1 MADEKQL
8 TVAELLARNKKDRT
22 DKDEQT
28 SRRRRRSLDEGG
40 VSVAELTGSLKKV
53 KSTPPEAKHTNVSI
67 DDDAPVIR
75 APKSKDEQAAEKNAA
90 GNKSQQANNSTAKP
104 TSSKPAGSK
113 PAGAKPAG
121 AKSTAGKSAAG
132 KLAAGQAG
140 IGKPAQ
146 SKPSQPKSASP
157 KPAAEKPSAGTPTA
171 SPAPKKNGKP
181 SEPTASPKP
190 AAGPASQPTAKPA
203 PAQKANAQEEKKPAQ
218 SEPKDK
224 ASAKDAEKKSH
235 QPSADDTAV
244 IQRIGKSQSLQDKR
258 KDAADAAES
267 SAKETAGAAGAAGTG
282 AAAATAAGA
291 KDAGTKGKAAA
302 PAQKPVAAAKKPD
315 DTGELSQ
322 VRDEEVTEEHKKLN
336 PMSILIMVV
345 VGIVLAIVI
354 FKGFEVLWDNFPRI
368 VVAILALGVTAIM
381 VGVTHALRTAR
392 DGFSMFLAGITGLI
406 LTFGPLLLVML

>member
-22 DKDEQT
+22 DKDEKT

-75 APKSKDEQAAEKNAA
+75 APKSKDEQAAEKNA
-90 GNKSQQANNSTAKP
+90 TAKP
-104 TSSKPAGSK
+104 TSSKPAGST

-132 KLAAGQAG
+132 NPAAGQAG

-146 SKPSQPKSASP
+146 SRPSQPKSASP

-181 SEPTASPKP
+181 SGPTASPKP

-203 PAQKANAQEEKKPAQ
+203 PAQKANAQEGKKPAQ
-218 SEPKDK
+218 SEPEDK

-244 IQRIGKSQSLQDKR
+244 MQRIGKSQSLQDKR

-322 VRDEEVTEEHKKLN
+322 VRDEEVTEEHEKLN

-392 DGFSMFLAGITGLI
+392 DGFSMFLAGLTGLI

>member
-75 APKSKDEQAAEKNAA
+75 APKSKDEQSA
-90 GNKSQQANNSTAKP
+90 GNKAAESK
-104 TSSKPAGSK
+104 TSESKPA
-113 PAGAKPAG
+113 
-121 AKSTAGKSAAG
+121 AGKAAAG
-132 KLAAGQAG
+132 K
-140 IGKPAQ
+140 
-146 SKPSQPKSASP
+146 PS
-157 KPAAEKPSAGTPTA
+157 AEKPSAGTPTA
-171 SPAPKKNGKP
+171 SPAPKQNGKP
-181 SEPTASPKP
+181 SGPTASPKP
-190 AAGPASQPTAKPA
+190 AAGSASQPTAKPA
-203 PAQKANAQEEKKPAQ
+203 PAQKANAQKTNAQEAKKPAQ
-218 SEPKDK
+218 SEPEAK
-224 ASAKDAEKKSH
+224 AGAQDAEKKSY

-244 IQRIGKSQSLQDKR
+244 IQRIGKSQSSQPSQDKR
-258 KDAADAAES
+258 KDAADGAES
-267 SAKETAGAAGAAGTG
+267 GTKEKAGAASA

-291 KDAGTKGKAAA
+291 KDAKDAGTKGKAGA
-302 PAQKPVAAAKKPD
+302 PAQKPAAAAKKSD
-315 DTGELSQ
+315 DTGELPQ
-322 VRDEEVTEEHKKLN
+322 VRDEEITEEHEKLN

-345 VGIVLAIVI
+345 VGIVLAIII

-368 VVAILALGVTAIM
+368 VVAILALCVTAIM
-381 VGVTHALRTAR
+381 AGVTHALRTAR

>member
-22 DKDEQT
+22 DKDEKT

-67 DDDAPVIR
+67 DDDAPVIH
-75 APKSKDEQAAEKNAA
+75 APKSKDEQSA
-90 GNKSQQANNSTAKP
+90 GNKAAESKTAE
-104 TSSKPAGSK
+104 SKPA
-113 PAGAKPAG
+113 
-121 AKSTAGKSAAG
+121 AGKSAAG
-132 KLAAGQAG
+132 KPSAEKPAAGTQEGSKQGVGQSG

-146 SKPSQPKSASP
+146 SKPSQPQSASP
-157 KPAAEKPSAGTPTA
+157 KPAAEKPSAATPTA
-171 SPAPKKNGKP
+171 SPAPKQDGKP
-181 SEPTASPKP
+181 SGPTASPKP
-190 AAGPASQPTAKPA
+190 AAGSASQPTAKPV
-203 PAQKANAQEEKKPAQ
+203 PAQKATAQEAKKPAQ
-218 SEPKDK
+218 SEPEDK
-224 ASAKDAEKKSH
+224 AGAQDAEKKSY

-244 IQRIGKSQSLQDKR
+244 IQRIGKSQSSQDKR
-258 KDAADAAES
+258 KDVADGAES
-267 SAKETAGAAGAAGTG
+267 STKEKVGAAGAG

-291 KDAGTKGKAAA
+291 KGAKDAGTKAKAGA
-302 PAQKPVAAAKKPD
+302 PAQKPAAAAKKSD
-315 DTGELSQ
+315 DTGELPQ
-322 VRDEEVTEEHKKLN
+322 VRDEEITEEHEKLN

-345 VGIVLAIVI
+345 VGIVLAIII

-368 VVAILALGVTAIM
+368 VVAILALCVTAIM
-381 VGVTHALRTAR
+381 AGVTHALRTAR